1 MTTDAEVDDIRDEWL
16 DRYGPLPKP
25 AEALLRVGRLRAAC
39 ARTGVKEVAVA
50 RDVARLARLALKTS
64 QTIRLH
70 RQYPKAVYK
79 EDLGQVVMPLPRGVD
94 AADYVIAFLGA
105 MVPVEAPS
113 VA

>member
-1 MTTDAEVDDIRDEWL
+1 MGSPDNAWGLRTEHLLTAAI
-16 DRYGPLPKP
+16 
-25 AEALLRVGRLRAAC
+25 LRVDTQAIAQRIANNQGALDV
-39 ARTGVKEVAVA
+39 RTGEV
-50 RDVARLARLALKTS
+50 
-64 QTIRLH
+64 
-70 RQYPKAVYK
+70 